1 MSGWRRIPLGD
12 LAESVD
18 YGVTASASQ
27 RPIGPKFLRITDI
40 QDGAVNWDSV
50 PWCDCDERSASD
62 SRLRPGDIVFART
75 GATTGK
81 SFLIRGCPANA
92 VFASYLIRVRL
103 NDAAEPGF
111 VSHFFQTHDY
121 WAQITKSA
129 RGLAQP
135 GVNATTLK
143 ALRVPLPPLP
153 EQRRIAEILDKA
165 DALRAKRRAALAQL
179 DTLTQSIFL
188 DLFGNHTTILN
199 KWPTKRLGELLEF
212 LTSGSRGWAE
222 HYAESG
228 DLFLR
233 IQNVRRDELLLDDI
247 AYVKAPDTAEAKRT
261 RVQPGDVLLSITADL
276 GRTAVVPEGIG
287 PAFINQH
294 LSILRTKALVPRFLS
309 AYLTSPVG
317 QRQVLGRNRQAVKA
331 GLNFDDIRSFVV
343 PVPPIELQRDFTRRI
358 AAVEAL
364 KTPHQ
369 TSLTELDALF
379 SSLQHRAFR
388 GELAS
393 EGCVAGVA

>member
-121 WAQITKSA
+121 
-129 RGLAQP
+129 
-135 GVNATTLK
+135 
-143 ALRVPLPPLP
+143 
-153 EQRRIAEILDKA
+153 
-165 DALRAKRRAALAQL
+165 
-179 DTLTQSIFL
+179 
-188 DLFGNHTTILN
+188 
-199 KWPTKRLGELLEF
+199 
-212 LTSGSRGWAE
+212 
-222 HYAESG
+222 
-228 DLFLR
+228 
-233 IQNVRRDELLLDDI
+233 
-247 AYVKAPDTAEAKRT
+247 
-261 RVQPGDVLLSITADL
+261 
-276 GRTAVVPEGIG
+276 
-287 PAFINQH
+287 
-294 LSILRTKALVPRFLS
+294 
-309 AYLTSPVG
+309 
-317 QRQVLGRNRQAVKA
+317 
-331 GLNFDDIRSFVV
+331 
-343 PVPPIELQRDFTRRI
+343 
-358 AAVEAL
+358 
-364 KTPHQ
+364 
-369 TSLTELDALF
+369 
-379 SSLQHRAFR
+379 
-388 GELAS
+388 
-393 EGCVAGVA
+393 

>member
-188 DLFGNHTTILN
+188 DMFGDPATNPKGWLREPLTSACHCYSGGTPAKENPENWTGSLPWFSPKDLKQHDLFDSEDHINESIPSTTSLRLLPADTVAIVVRGMILAHTFPVSVLRVPATVNQDLKALLPRKPIDAQFLAHCLRVQSSRALGQVSESAHG
-199 KWPTKRLGELLEF
+199 TKRLDADG
-212 LTSGSRGWAE
+212 
-222 HYAESG
+222 
-228 DLFLR
+228 
-233 IQNVRRDELLLDDI
+233 LD
-247 AYVKAPDTAEAKRT
+247 K
-261 RVQPGDVLLSITADL
+261 L
-276 GRTAVVPEGIG
+276 
-287 PAFINQH
+287 
-294 LSILRTKALVPRFLS
+294 
-309 AYLTSPVG
+309 
-317 QRQVLGRNRQAVKA
+317 QVLHAPTRLQRRFAELVERSRQALAELGTSRA
-331 GLNFDDIRSFVV
+331 G
-343 PVPPIELQRDFTRRI
+343 
-358 AAVEAL
+358 
-364 KTPHQ
+364 
-369 TSLTELDALF
+369 LDALF
-379 SSLQHRAFR
+379 ASLQHRAFR
-388 GELAS
+388 GEL
-393 EGCVAGVA
+393 